1 MAKKQNKSEGA
12 GVLDELVE
20 VTGVKRKSGES
31 AQDYARRVAMI
42 VDKLPDDDWK
52 EMSEPAQL
60 WVNAA
65 VEAADVGKEIDLP
78 PGLEDDTAG
87 EDAGDDDRAA
97 PAEKPDDVDAAQELG
112 SDEEVEEPAPKSSK
126 SKSKKKSTI
135 AAAPPAGVAEKS
147 RAAKSAPK
155 PAGKKKSA
163 PKPAGKKKSAPKP
176 AGKKIKKTKPA
187 SAKAP
192 RAAPSTEPRAGTKG
206 AKMIEMLSRASGAT
220 AAEIAKAFDWE
231 LHTTRAAISVQ
242 VRKAGLKVDS
252 KKDAKRGRVYKI
264 ITTA

>member
-163 PKPAGKKKSAPKP
+163 PKPAGKK
-176 AGKKIKKTKPA
+176 IKKTKPA